1 MWTKQCTKL
10 IERNYLE
17 TKLKNKENKEK
28 NKKSTMIKLENQ
40 ITQKG

>member
-17 TKLKNKENKEK
+17 TKLKNKKNKEK
-28 NKKSTMIKLENQ
+28 NKKSTIKKYRSNLK
-40 ITQKG
+40 IK